1 MICLQPKSRMADNI
15 AVLLLSVPP
24 LVKKI
29 SPGWAFNNLATDF
42 LAVSIASFDSLPY
55 E

>member
-1 MICLQPKSRMADNI
+1 MADEI
-15 AVLLLSVPP
+15 AILSLSVPP

-29 SPGWAFNNLATDF
+29 SPGCAFRILATV
-42 LAVSIASFDSLPY
+42 LRAVSIASRLSLPY